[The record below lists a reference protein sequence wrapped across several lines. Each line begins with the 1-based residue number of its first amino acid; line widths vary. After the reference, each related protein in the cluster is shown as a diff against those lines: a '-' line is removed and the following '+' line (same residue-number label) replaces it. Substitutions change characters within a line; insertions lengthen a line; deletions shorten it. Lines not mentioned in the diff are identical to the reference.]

1 MARKLRTKAG
11 KADYARRK
19 AIVEPV
25 FGQIA
30 TLQGKHV
37 LLRGLDNA
45 RSEWELIAT
54 CHNLRKLHGHLGVT
68 GLGSLRTAI

>member
-1 MARKLRTKAG
+1 
-11 KADYARRK
+11 
-19 AIVEPV
+19 VEPV

-45 RSEWELIAT
+45 RSEWNLIAT
-54 CHNLRKLHGHLGVT
+54 CHNLHKLHSHLRVS
-68 GLGSLRTAI
+68 GLGSLHPAM

>member
-1 MARKLRTKAG
+1 M
-11 KADYARRK
+11 
-19 AIVEPV
+19 EPV

-45 RSEWELIAT
+45 RSEWDLIAT
-54 CHNLRKLHGHLGVT
+54 CHNLRKLHSHLGVT
-68 GLGSLRTAI
+68 DLESLRTAT